1 MVKIDLEK
9 YKEDIAAVSAN
20 IQAHTPE
27 HLGVVIDPSG
37 ELLKKED
44 TVSELFEKVLSI
56 IK

>member
-1 MVKIDLEK
+1 MVKIDPEK
-9 YKEDIAAVSAN
+9 YKEDIAAMSAN

-27 HLGVVIDPSG
+27 HLGKVIDPSG

-44 TVSELFEKVLSI
+44 TLDELFERILSI